1 MVYRPPKKK
10 LAAGSPADAAGSA
23 NRPSST
29 AADST
34 DPRQG
39 DDRNLVKVDD
49 SYAQASFEDR
59 AWLFWHRN
67 GNKIIGAAIG
77 LCAAILVW
85 QGWKL
90 YQAHELENLQAVY
103 ESADSPA
110 SLQTFAQAN
119 PDTDLGKVA
128 QLEAAD
134 AYFKNKQFKEAGAAY
149 AQAATMWGKEPNA
162 QRARLGQAMSALQGG
177 DTSGGKQQLDAIFAD
192 TTLGDNIR
200 GEAGFDLALLAYQ
213 EGDGATV
220 SKWLQNVEGLSDA
233 NEWAG
238 EAKRLAELIPVI
250 SNLQLTLAPTAS
262 DTGLVPGGMDLTRG
276 VPSAPTVSAPGAQP
290 TPPDTTSML
299 PASAPSAATP
309 SPSPTPSPAPMA
321 TTSTSAPVTPP
332 PAEAVAPAPPAAPS
346 SPAPAAAPASTDL
359 PSLVK

>member
-39 DDRNLVKVDD
+39 DDRNLVKVDG

-77 LCAAILVW
+77 LCAAVLVW

-119 PDTDLGKVA
+119 PGTDLGKVA

-149 AQAATMWGKEPNA
+149 AQATTMWGKEPNA

-177 DTSGGKQQLDAIFAD
+177 DTSGGKQQLDALFAD
-192 TTLGDNIR
+192 TSLGDNIR

-220 SKWLQNVEGLSDA
+220 SKWLQSVEGLSDA

-262 DTGLVPGGMDLTRG
+262 DTGLMPGNGNVLQAIQSPATDT
-276 VPSAPTVSAPGAQP
+276 PAQP
-290 TPPDTTSML
+290 APPDTSSLL
-299 PASAPSAATP
+299 PASMPSATTTP

-321 TTSTSAPVTPP
+321 TASTPTPVTPP
-332 PAEAVAPAPPAAPS
+332 PAEAVAPTPAPAAAPS
-346 SPAPAAAPASTDL
+346 SPAPAAPASTDL